1 MKGTISMLAAMVL
14 AGGLSVAAV
23 GQAAT
28 AEVSAHAGWMAA
40 EGAVMLSAG
49 CKDPRCRQGGS
60 KCHDPACP
68 GCSHCH

>member
-28 AEVSAHAGWMAA
+28 AEVSAHAGWTAA
-40 EGAVMLSAG
+40 SGATLRIA
-49 CKDPRCRQGGS
+49 CKDPHGGQS
-60 KCHDPACP
+60 SGKCHDPTCP